1 MKNKRILIIP
11 PIVLYVLWLILIPIL
26 FHGQYWE
33 KLEAP
38 AIASLYLISTAGLF
52 AVGTVITIVIV
63 TIGLCIDGL
72 IKWIKEGI
80 PEEKPDILFREAEK
94 EVDEYLENDR

>member
-11 PIVLYVLWLILIPIL
+11 PIVLYVIWLILIPIL

-33 KLEAP
+33 KLEAS
-38 AIASLYLISTAGLF
+38 AIASLYLISTAGIL
-52 AVGTVITIVIV
+52 AVGCCITIIV
-63 TIGLCIDGL
+63 LVGTIIIGGLVQ
-72 IKWIKEGI
+72 WIKEGR

-94 EVDEYLENDR
+94 EVEEFLIDD